1 MDDDDR
7 RGTLTE
13 LDADV
18 RAMLAFQAGDE
29 AGFDQLYRRWRLPVF
44 RFAVRMLGR
53 PGAAEEVAQD
63 TFVRVYRARER
74 YRPAS
79 RFRTWLFRIARNLCT
94 NARDRHGFSRELG
107 VEGGTAG
114 LDTRSPVAGPD
125 AVAEGAELA
134 RAVEAALAR
143 LPERQRAA
151 VVLARYEGCTMAE
164 LAEILEIS
172 TGGAKALLSR
182 ARASLLAEL
191 APVLERDRGEV
202 G

>member
-1 MDDDDR
+1 MTDADPTT
-7 RGTLTE
+7 TLTE

-29 AGFDQLYRRWRLPVF
+29 AGFDQLYRRWRLPVY
-44 RFAVRMLGR
+44 RFSVRMLGR
-53 PGAAEEVAQD
+53 TGAAEEVAQE
-63 TFVRVYRARER
+63 TFVRVYQARAG
-74 YRPAS
+74 YRPTA

-94 NARDRHGFSRELG
+94 NLRARHGFQREQG
-107 VEGGTAG
+107 VVGGTAG
-114 LDTRSPVAGPD
+114 VDRRSPAVSPH

-134 RAVEAALAR
+134 RAVEAALAA

-172 TGGAKALLSR
+172 PGGAKALLSR
-182 ARASLLAEL
+182 ARASLLAQL
-191 APVLERDRGEV
+191 APVLDTHHGEV